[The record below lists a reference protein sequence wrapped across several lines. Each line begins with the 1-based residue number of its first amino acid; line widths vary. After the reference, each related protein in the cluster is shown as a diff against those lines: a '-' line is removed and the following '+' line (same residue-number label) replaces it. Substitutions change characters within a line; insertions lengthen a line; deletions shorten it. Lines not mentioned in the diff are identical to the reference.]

1 MLRRAFALPSPQ
13 FNMAGAVLPKLSARR
28 PVHPRPHNPMAVS
41 ELRPHLSLVPT
52 DRIRFHEDPERR
64 RTLRLMERIRAEALL
79 RNPPIVADMG
89 DGHYLL
95 LDGANRVSAFAA
107 LGYSHTPVQIVDYSH
122 ESLQL
127 KSWHHLILNGRGLGL
142 RQRYGALEGV
152 SLQPVRWEQLEQLL
166 GFRRV
171 FAVWVDETTACWGL
185 FPEKPGG
192 HIDIRRR
199 NAVLHQ
205 VVKAYEGQ
213 SQLERIKL
221 ADYSRLSD
229 AIRSVDHQ
237 LVLFPA
243 LTKEELL
250 ELAAEGVMIP
260 TGISRH
266 LIPGRALM
274 INLPLGFLTELQD
287 AAAKADHFNAYIN
300 RLEME
305 GRIRFYEESV
315 FIMNE

>member
-1 MLRRAFALPSPQ
+1 
-13 FNMAGAVLPKLSARR
+13 MAA
-28 PVHPRPHNPMAVS
+28 S
-41 ELRPHLSLVPT
+41 ELRPHLCLVPT
-52 DRIRFHEDPERR
+52 GSVRFHEHPERR
-64 RTLRLMERIRAEALL
+64 RTLRLVERIKSEALL

-95 LDGANRVSAFAA
+95 LDGANRVSAFAE
-107 LGYSHTPVQIVDYSH
+107 LGYSHTPVQVVDYGH
-122 ESLQL
+122 ESVQL
-127 KSWHHLILNGRGLGL
+127 RSWHHLILNGRGLGL
-142 RQRYGALEGV
+142 RQAYGALDGV
-152 SLQPVRWEQLEQLL
+152 ALQPVRSEQLEQLL

-171 FAVWVDETTACWGL
+171 YAVWVDETTACWGL
-185 FPEKPGG
+185 FPAKGG
-192 HIDIRRR
+192 APIEVRQR

-205 VVKAYEGQ
+205 VVRAYEGQ

-221 ADYSRLSD
+221 AEYSKLSE

-250 ELAAEGVMIP
+250 MLAAEGVMIP

-266 LIPGRALM
+266 LIPGRALA
-274 INLPLGFLTELQD
+274 INLPLGFLTELPD
-287 AAAKADHFNAYIN
+287 AAAKVRHFQAYVD

>member
-1 MLRRAFALPSPQ
+1 
-13 FNMAGAVLPKLSARR
+13 MAAAT
-28 PVHPRPHNPMAVS
+28 

-52 DRIRFHEDPERR
+52 GSVRFHEDPERR
-64 RTLRLMERIRAEALL
+64 RTLRLVERIRNEALL
-79 RNPPIVADMG
+79 RNPPIAADMG

-95 LDGANRVSAFAA
+95 LDGANRVSAFAE
-107 LGYSHTPVQIVDYSH
+107 LGYSHTPVQIADYGH
-122 ESLQL
+122 ESIQL
-127 KSWHHLILNGRGLGL
+127 KSWHHLILDGRSLDL
-142 RQRYGALEGV
+142 RNAYGNLPGA
-152 SLQPVRWEQLEQLL
+152 SLQPVRWEQLDQLL
-166 GFRRV
+166 SFRRV
-171 FAVWVDETTACWGL
+171 YAVWVDETTACWGL
-185 FPEKPGG
+185 FPEKSGG
-192 HIDIRRR
+192 HTDVRAR
-199 NAVLHQ
+199 NAVLHK

-229 AIRSVDHQ
+229 AIRSTNHQ

-250 ELAAEGVMIP
+250 ELAAAGAMIP

-287 AAAKADHFNAYIN
+287 EAAKSAHFMDYVN

-305 GRIRFYEESV
+305 GRIRYYEESV

>member
-1 MLRRAFALPSPQ
+1 
-13 FNMAGAVLPKLSARR
+13 MAAST
-28 PVHPRPHNPMAVS
+28 

-52 DRIRFHEDPERR
+52 HRVRFHEDPERR
-64 RTLRLMERIRAEALL
+64 RTLRLVERIRGEAVL

-95 LDGANRVSAFAA
+95 LDGANRVSAFAE
-107 LGYSHTPVQIVDYSH
+107 LGYSHTPVQIVDYGH
-122 ESLQL
+122 ESIQL
-127 KSWHHLILNGRGLGL
+127 KSWHHLILNGRSLDL
-142 RQRYGALEGV
+142 RKAYRALEGV
-152 SLQPVRWEQLEQLL
+152 TLQPVRWEQLDQLL

-171 FAVWVDETTACWGL
+171 YAVWVDETTACWGL
-185 FPEKPGG
+185 YPEQSGG
-192 HIDIRRR
+192 HIAVRDR
-199 NAVLHQ
+199 NAVLHK

-221 ADYSRLSD
+221 ADYSKLSD
-229 AIRSVDHQ
+229 AIQSVDHQ

-250 ELAAEGVMIP
+250 ELAAAGAMIP

-287 AAAKADHFNAYIN
+287 DTAKIAHFTAYVN

>member
-1 MLRRAFALPSPQ
+1 
-13 FNMAGAVLPKLSARR
+13 MAAAT
-28 PVHPRPHNPMAVS
+28 
-41 ELRPHLSLVPT
+41 ELRPNLALVPT
-52 DRIRFHEDPERR
+52 RSVRFHEDPERR
-64 RTLRLMERIRAEALL
+64 RTLRLMDRIKAEALL

-95 LDGANRVSAFAA
+95 LDGANRVSAFAE
-107 LGYSHTPVQIVDYSH
+107 LGYSHTPVQVADYGH
-122 ESLQL
+122 ESIQL
-127 KSWHHLILNGRGLGL
+127 KSWHHLILNGRALDLRKIYAALDGVEL
-142 RQRYGALEGV
+142 RQV
-152 SLQPVRWEQLEQLL
+152 PPEQLDQLL
-166 GFRRV
+166 TFRRV
-171 FAVWVDETTACWGL
+171 YAVWVDATTACWGL
-185 FPEKPGG
+185 FPKSDGP
-192 HIDIRRR
+192 IDVHQR
-199 NAVLHQ
+199 NGVLHKI
-205 VVKAYEGQ
+205 VKGYEGQ

-221 ADYSRLSD
+221 ADYTKLSD

-237 LVLFPA
+237 LVLFPV

-250 ELAAEGVMIP
+250 RLAAEGVMIP

-274 INLPLGFLTELQD
+274 INLALGFLTELMDD
-287 AAAKADHFNAYIN
+287 AAKLAHFTAYVN

>member
-1 MLRRAFALPSPQ
+1 
-13 FNMAGAVLPKLSARR
+13 MAA
-28 PVHPRPHNPMAVS
+28 S

-52 DRIRFHEDPERR
+52 GRVRFHEHPERR
-64 RTLRLMERIRAEALL
+64 RTLRLVERIRGEALL

-95 LDGANRVSAFAA
+95 LDGANRVSAFAE
-107 LGYSHTPVQIVDYSH
+107 LGYSHTPVQVVDYGH
-122 ESLQL
+122 ESIQL
-127 KSWHHLILNGRGLGL
+127 KSWHHLILDGRSLGL
-142 RQRYGALEGV
+142 RQVYGGLEGV
-152 SLQPVRWEQLEQLL
+152 LLQPVRWEQLEQLL

-171 FAVWVDETTACWGL
+171 YAVWVDETAACWGL
-185 FPEKPGG
+185 FPAQGG
-192 HIDIRRR
+192 APIDAHHR
-199 NAVLHQ
+199 NAGLHQ
-205 VVKAYEGQ
+205 IVKSYEGQ

-221 ADYSRLSD
+221 AEYSRLSD

-250 ELAAEGVMIP
+250 RLAAEGAMIP

-266 LIPGRALM
+266 LIPGRALA
-274 INLPLGFLTELQD
+274 INLPLGFLTELADDD
-287 AAAKADHFNAYIN
+287 AKVRHFQSYVD